1 MLYGENTCPIFHNSL
16 CPFFCLSIT
25 GLTGEG
31 IINFYVL
38 ILYFSVHFLKNAY
51 FLTQLALAICKALC
65 YIVQSSYII
74 YNSASGYQI

>member
-1 MLYGENTCPIFHNSL
+1 MLYGENTCFIFHNSL
-16 CPFFCLSIT
+16 CPSFCLSIT

-51 FLTQLALAICKALC
+51 FLTQLALAILAFVRLC
-65 YIVQSSYII
+65 VTLC
-74 YNSASGYQI
+74 NLVT